1 MNRET
6 EGKLLRVYIGED
18 DHYQGKALHKYLLEL
33 FHQEGLAGATV
44 LRGLGGFGPSNH
56 VHTTSILRLST
67 DLPIVLEVADTQEK
81 IARIKVLLEEIMETG
96 LITVQDVKMTLFSG
110 KPDQD

>member
-1 MNRET
+1 MNQQT

-33 FHQEGLAGATV
+33 FHQEGLAGAMV
-44 LRGLGGFGPSNH
+44 LRGLGGFGQSNH

-67 DLPIVLEVADTQEK
+67 DLPIVIEVVDTQEK
-81 IARIKVLLEEIMETG
+81 IGRIKIQLEEIMEKG
-96 LITVQDVKMTLFSG
+96 LITEQDVKMTRFPG
-110 KPDQD
+110 KPDQG